1 MACGLSKSL
10 KRTAEDTDL
19 DKGLASRILSLQNHN
34 FWQPERI
41 PQDFMNNIT
50 GSLEAMTDT
59 PQKKQKDNWWARVW
73 APLAAQG
80 CVLGSVTDSSMQSQL
95 YSQTS
100 NTIVEIP
107 IGYLQS
113 LNSSPPGS
121 KHLATAELAGVF
133 FHATEEWEEKQSR
146 FQEELLTE
154 MRKQTTVVD
163 KMVWVVKEL
172 YNGRRTRA

>member
-41 PQDFMNNIT
+41 PQDFTNNVT

-59 PQKKQKDNWWARVW
+59 LQKKQKDNWWARVW

-80 CVLGSVTDSSMQSQL
+80 CVLAYVTDSSMQSQL
-95 YSQTS
+95 SSQTS
-100 NTIVEIP
+100 NTIAETP

-121 KHLATAELAGVF
+121 KHLCTTELAGVF
-133 FHATEEWEEKQSR
+133 FHTTEEREVKQSR
-146 FQEELLTE
+146 FQEELLAE
-154 MRKQTTVVD
+154 MWKQTTAVEE
-163 KMVWVVKEL
+163 MVWVVKEL
-172 YNGRRTRA
+172 YNGRSTRA